1 MASLHNCPMHPLCF
15 ALSLIGREGPNLMQR
30 MTPMNTANKPARP
43 HIPAQE
49 ALDLLNQAWAYY
61 VPEPVMVAKEEQP
74 DLFQYANAA

>member
-1 MASLHNCPMHPLCF
+1 
-15 ALSLIGREGPNLMQR
+15 
-30 MTPMNTANKPARP
+30 MNAANKPARP